1 MAKRVSGKGE
11 RAPAHHLEVVEFE
24 SLAAVPARK
33 DLGTESMSSL
43 ARVLAT
49 LELFTLEKPEWTVA
63 EASQVLGVS
72 VSQTYRYFRI
82 LTNAG
87 FLDATTAAGF
97 ALGPAFAAYDRQI
110 QLSDPLLLAARPVMQ
125 EVLKYGPS
133 SATMFLTRIY
143 HERAM
148 CAERIARGDGLPL
161 SYERG
166 RLISLFRGAT
176 PRVILANLPPRTI
189 RRLYDTQRA
198 EATFIGKTWDEFR
211 AALASVRRKG
221 FCVARSEVD
230 AGLMAV
236 AAPIFGPNRA
246 VLGGLGF
253 IIIDD
258 DNDGLI
264 RRLTS
269 VIIGACAEISAAIGS
284 AVPTSLRP
292 PAAVTPRKSRVAAR
306 R

>member
-1 MAKRVSGKGE
+1 LAKRVSGKDE
-11 RAPAHHLEVVEFE
+11 RAAAHHQPAVEFK
-24 SLAAVPARK
+24 SLAAVPAK
-33 DLGTESMSSL
+33 HDLGRESMSSL

-49 LELFTLEKPEWTVA
+49 LELFTLEKPEWTVE

-125 EVLKYGPS
+125 EVVKYGPS

-148 CAERIARGDGLPL
+148 CAERIARGDGVQIT
-161 SYERG
+161 YERG

-176 PRVILANLPPRTI
+176 TRVILANLPPRTI
-189 RRLYDTQRA
+189 RRLYDAQRA
-198 EATFIGKTWDEFR
+198 EAAFIGKTWDEFR
-211 AALASVRRKG
+211 AALASVRRQG
-221 FCVARSEVD
+221 FCVAHSEVD
-230 AGLMAV
+230 AGLLAV

-253 IIIDD
+253 IVIDD
-258 DNDGLI
+258 DSEGLI

-269 VIIGACAEISAAIGS
+269 VIIGACAEISSAIGS
-284 AVPTSLRP
+284 AAPTPLRQAP
-292 PAAVTPRKSRVAAR
+292 AVTPRKPRAAAR